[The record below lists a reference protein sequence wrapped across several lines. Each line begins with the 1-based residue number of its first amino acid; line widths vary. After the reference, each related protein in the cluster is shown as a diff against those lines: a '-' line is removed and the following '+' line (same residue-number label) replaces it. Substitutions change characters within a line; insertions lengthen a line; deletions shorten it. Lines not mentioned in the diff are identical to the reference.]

1 MDISCLFYK
10 LLDGPVE
17 LVDGLP
23 VMVLHRLHNTVL
35 QVVFQDHLAGIVQGA
50 AHSSQLDEQSRPS
63 STMAFTRSRWP
74 IARAR
79 RLTTAR
85 VCWWLWTCP

>member
-50 AHSSQLDEQSRPS
+50 AHSSQLDEHLGAVPPLLHHGP
-63 STMAFTRSRWP
+63 AFVSDEF
-74 IARAR
+74 
-79 RLTTAR
+79 
-85 VCWWLWTCP
+85 